1 MLAEKNESG
10 SRQTVE
16 EEARQRDEA
25 ALKRSVVFVG
35 KVALVALTTFFVLA
49 FFIGVILY
57 NVVDPATSTQWK
69 DLMQA
74 LGYLMAAL
82 AAISAGLAAVF
93 GVYATWQNIDRQLER
108 ARENT
113 LIQLESTRE
122 NTFYS

>member
-16 EEARQRDEA
+16 DEARQRDQA
-25 ALKRSVVFVG
+25 ALKRSAVFVG
-35 KVALVALTTFFVLA
+35 KVALVTLTTFFVLG